1 MKVRELRE
9 LLANLPLGSDG
20 WEVLVLPE
28 GEGCDLVHSVE
39 AVSAERYVEYSGT
52 VYFDPEDAGYAEA
65 DDEARDMERSDY
77 EAYAQDAAE
86 CFRAASRPCAL
97 LYGRY
102 FHG

>member
-9 LLANLPLGSDG
+9 LLARFPLGSDG

-28 GEGCDLVHSVE
+28 GEGCDFVHSVE
-39 AVSAERYVEYSGT
+39 SVSAERYVEYSGT

-65 DDEARDMERSDY
+65 DDEAGGMERSDY
-77 EAYAQDAAE
+77 EAYAQDAAKR
-86 CFRAASRPCAL
+86 FKAASRPCAL

-102 FHG
+102 FHE